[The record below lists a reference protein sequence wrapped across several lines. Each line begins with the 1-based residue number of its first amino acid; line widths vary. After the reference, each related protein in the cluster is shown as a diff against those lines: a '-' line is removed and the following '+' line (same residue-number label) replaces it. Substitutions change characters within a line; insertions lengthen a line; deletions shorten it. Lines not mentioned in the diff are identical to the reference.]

1 MQESDS
7 QSVSHRSTR
16 GVFTSTNYSARLS
29 AQKSKRL
36 SYITELDL
44 FKLAAI
50 NLPRHTIV
58 QAMPV
63 SLQVESTEINRM
75 RSHYIKMILAVWRS
89 YARNVFGYTCP
100 VFGTYTKVGDLY
112 PSSELAEIVGLE
124 SQQPTDLE
132 QYPPLNLTPIAKDSN
147 TTEQVVSS
155 ILKLI
160 FSTCRNIITKRW
172 FQKIKL
178 QLSSAY
184 ALVITKGT
192 ISIQKLSVTGE
203 KIPQK

>member
-1 MQESDS
+1 M
-7 QSVSHRSTR
+7 SHRSTR

-100 VFGTYTKVGDLY
+100 VFGTYTKDGDLY

-124 SQQPTDLE
+124 S
-132 QYPPLNLTPIAKDSN
+132 
-147 TTEQVVSS
+147 
-155 ILKLI
+155 
-160 FSTCRNIITKRW
+160 
-172 FQKIKL
+172 
-178 QLSSAY
+178 
-184 ALVITKGT
+184 
-192 ISIQKLSVTGE
+192 
-203 KIPQK
+203 